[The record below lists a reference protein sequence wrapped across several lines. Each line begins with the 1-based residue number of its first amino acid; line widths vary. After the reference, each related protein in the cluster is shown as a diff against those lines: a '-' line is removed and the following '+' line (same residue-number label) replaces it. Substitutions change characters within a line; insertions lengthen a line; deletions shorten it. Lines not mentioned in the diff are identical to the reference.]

1 MKLFK
6 TVPALV
12 MAAGVLASMNAVADD
27 TVFTVMDDPAS
38 AKKNH
43 LKVMLTV
50 AISVSQ
56 ATQRVPL

>member
-38 AKKNH
+38 AKNR